1 MKRQNKSKESRDF
14 ENIQKRLKMENL
26 RRQRNNKDQTEA
38 ELSDGVLSQ
47 QKWNHKNYSQRKD
60 PLLYSKCSEL
70 KVKKDSVKKN
80 VKQERYW
87 G

>member
-47 QKWNHKNYSQRKD
+47 QK
-60 PLLYSKCSEL
+60 
-70 KVKKDSVKKN
+70 
-80 VKQERYW
+80 
-87 G
+87 